1 MEGFEDI
8 RPYRDHEVPAVLRCV
23 AADPAVVRAAAALLA
38 PRWQRL
44 APRLTQVIVGAAL
57 RRRVRRIEDVDGFQL
72 ALSAWVERL
81 IRRTTSGFSSTGL
94 DRLDATRPHLF
105 VSNHRDIAL
114 DSGLMNYALWAAGHR
129 TSEIAVG
136 DNLFAPGPAQDL
148 MRLNKSFVVRRGASG
163 ARAQYAALARTSR
176 YIRAAL
182 EGGNSVWIAQRDGRA
197 KDGFDRTEPALLKM
211 FLLAWRGE
219 CLSFGDWLR
228 RVSLVPVS
236 VSYELDPCA
245 AIKAKELCH
254 LARDGAYEK
263 PPGEDHA
270 SMVLGMFGFK
280 GRTHVA
286 FGEPVTG
293 DFETAEGLAEHLDAA
308 IVGNLIAYPT
318 QARALDGAAQL
329 ESRVERA
336 FEDALATCPEE
347 HREFILLQY
356 ANQLRNKRELER
368 KRGGGKGG
376 RDMRSFP

>member
-1 MEGFEDI
+1 VVVEGFEDI
-8 RPYRDHEVPAVLRCV
+8 RPYRDDEVQAVLRCV
-23 AADPAVVRAAAALLA
+23 AADPAVARAAAALLV

-44 APRLTQVIVGAAL
+44 APRLALAIVGTAL
-57 RRRVRRIEDVDGFQL
+57 RWRVRRIEDIDGFQL
-72 ALSAWVERL
+72 ALSGWVERL
-81 IRRTTSGFSSTGL
+81 IRRTTSGFSWTGL

-148 MRLNKSFVVRRGASG
+148 MRLNKSFMVRRGASG
-163 ARAQYAALARTSR
+163 ARAQYAALAQTSR
-176 YIRAAL
+176 YVRAAL
-182 EGGNSVWIAQRDGRA
+182 GAGNSVWIAQRDGRA

-219 CLSFGDWLR
+219 CPSFGDWLR

-245 AIKAKELCH
+245 ATKAKELYH
-254 LARDGAYEK
+254 LARDGSYEK
-263 PPGEDHA
+263 QPGEDHA
-270 SMVLGMFGFK
+270 SMVQGIFGFK

-293 DFETAEGLAEHLDAA
+293 DFETAERLAEHLDAA
-308 IVGNLIAYPT
+308 IVGNLITYPT
-318 QARALDGAAQL
+318 QVLALDGAAQL

-336 FEDALATCPEE
+336 FEDVLATCPKE

-356 ANQLRNKRELER
+356 ANQLRNKRTLER
-368 KRGGGKGG
+368 RAGGGEGG
-376 RDMRSFP
+376 RG